1 MININNYIEKVAQ
14 ATRLWLQPD
23 NQLLKVAIDRTVEE
37 GLFSLEDIKFQI
49 RTLKQKVDSGQVEEW
64 AQRAGISESNN
75 SIGRKVLC
83 LHAGNLPLVG
93 FQDALGTI
101 LSGADYFGKLSK
113 KDPYLL
119 ASFLKKIEEFDL
131 QNRVKYSTE
140 LSAYKELKA
149 DKVLFAGSEESVEP
163 VKEKLFTLNAIT
175 EQSEFVIRTA
185 KFSIAYLDNED
196 PVTLRDM
203 IEAIFR
209 YGGKGCRS
217 VAVIVSPF
225 SLSKVKCHFTD
236 YVEEFWLRNPQLK
249 KPAENLAYQ
258 FAFNKAIER
267 DQAWL
272 DDFLVQETDEFP
284 DQEFMLNWV
293 QGDHEK
299 LKELRHHFGSSV
311 QSVYRTGKNIDGIK
325 TEFLSQAQTPD
336 LWWEPDGVS
345 VLETVIK
352 QTHIPSK

>member
-1 MININNYIEKVAQ
+1 MANVFMKDRITKVAE
-14 ATRLWLQPD
+14 ATKKWLKPD
-23 NQLLKVAIDRTVEE
+23 NQSLKKAIDKTVEE

-49 RTLKQKVDSGQVEEW
+49 RALKQNVDSGQVEEW
-64 AQRAGISESNN
+64 AQRAGLSESEN
-75 SIGRKVLC
+75 SFGKKVLC

-101 LSGADYFGKLSK
+101 LSGADYFGKLSIK
-113 KDPYLL
+113 GPYLL
-119 ASFLKKIEEFDL
+119 GSFLEKLKEFDVET
-131 QNRVKYSTE
+131 RISYSTE
-140 LSAYKELKA
+140 LADFKALKA

-163 VKEKLFTLNAIT
+163 VKEKLFALNAVN

-196 PVTLRDM
+196 PETLRDM
-203 IEAIFR
+203 IEAVFR

-217 VAVIVSPF
+217 VAMIVSPF

-236 YVEEFWLRNPQLK
+236 YVEEFWLNNPQHQ
-249 KPAENLAYQ
+249 KPKENLAYQ

-284 DQEFMLNWV
+284 DQEFTLNWV
-293 QGDHEK
+293 QGDHKK
-299 LKELRHHFGSSV
+299 LKELHQKFGKAV
-311 QSVYRTGKNIDGIK
+311 QSVYRTGENIFGLD
-325 TEFLSQAQTPD
+325 TEFLSMAQRPP

-345 VLETVIK
+345 VL
-352 QTHIPSK
+352 

>member
-1 MININNYIEKVAQ
+1 MNLDTHISKVAQ
-14 ATRLWLQPD
+14 ATRSWLQPD
-23 NQLLKVAIDRTVEE
+23 NQLLKEAIDKTVEE

-64 AQRAGISESNN
+64 ARRAKLSETQNAM
-75 SIGRKVLC
+75 GQKVLC

-101 LSGADYFGKLSK
+101 LSGADYFGKFSK

-119 ASFLKKIEEFDL
+119 ASFLEKLKANGIETTI
-131 QNRVKYSTE
+131 NYSKE
-140 LSAYKELKA
+140 LSEFKDLNA

-163 VKEKLFTLNAIT
+163 VKKKLFKLNAVNQET
-175 EQSEFVIRTA
+175 EFVIRSA
-185 KFSIAYLDNED
+185 KFSMAYLDNED
-196 PVTLRDM
+196 PGTLRDM
-203 IEAIFR
+203 IEAVFR

-217 VAVIVSPF
+217 VAVIVSPY

-236 YVEEFWLRNPQLK
+236 YVEEFWLKNPQHK
-249 KPAENLAYQ
+249 KPADNLAYQ

-284 DQEFMLNWV
+284 DQEFTLNWV

-299 LKELRHHFGSSV
+299 LKELQHYFGSSV
-311 QSVYRTGKNIDGIK
+311 QSVYRTGENIEGIK

-336 LWWEPDGVS
+336 LWWEPDGIG
-345 VLETVIK
+345 LI
-352 QTHIPSK
+352 